1 MNMISFNFVVWH
13 YIFRLEI
20 CKIRSL
26 NDNVYMRVNGK
37 TFLNRWDLNNNKN
50 KIVEVLCK
58 LLTEDV

>member
-1 MNMISFNFVVWH
+1 
-13 YIFRLEI
+13 
-20 CKIRSL
+20 
-26 NDNVYMRVNGK
+26 MRVNGK